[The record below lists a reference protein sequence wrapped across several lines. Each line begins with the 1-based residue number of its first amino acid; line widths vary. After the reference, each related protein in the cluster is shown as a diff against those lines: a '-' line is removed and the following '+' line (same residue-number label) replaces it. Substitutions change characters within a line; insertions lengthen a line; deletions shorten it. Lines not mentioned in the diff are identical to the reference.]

1 MPVSSYPRTA
11 VQGSTNANNTQNG
24 IGLMLFN
31 STTQQYEAA
40 TAATFGGGGGGGDAT
55 AANQTTQIGIENT
68 IAARLLESTTGFTAA
83 ELLGFIAN
91 LLTTTN
97 SLITAGN
104 ADLGQIRNELISLNT
119 AITDGSQRVVIQS
132 TAGNTV
138 DVDAGTKSLNTNVAT
153 P

>member
-1 MPVSSYPRTA
+1 MSIGSYPRVT
-11 VQGSTNANNTQNG
+11 VQGTSNAQNPQNG
-24 IGLMLFN
+24 YGLMIFN
-31 STTQQYEAA
+31 SITGQYEAA
-40 TAATFGGGGGGGDAT
+40 TAATFAGGGGGGGDAT

-68 IAARLLESTTGFTAA
+68 IAARLFESTSGFTAA

-97 SLITAGN
+97 TKLQNIE
-104 ADLGQIRNELISLNT
+104 NELISLNT
-119 AITDGSQRVVIQS
+119 SIVDGSQRVVIQD

-138 DVDAGTKSLNTNVAT
+138 DVNGATKSLKTNVVT